1 MCKSSTRALSRLGGL
16 AGPADLRA
24 ATEVHEGNDGEEKV
38 CEAEKE
44 ELATARYT
52 GEVEDW
58 EAFV

>member
-1 MCKSSTRALSRLGGL
+1 MGGL